1 MNINYNVTGSERKRL
16 VSIITR
22 MTGEKAAYQ
31 GAPTMA
37 YTVSGFTVS
46 REGALSWD
54 STVDNHTVLS
64 LCDAL

>member
-22 MTGEKAAYQ
+22 MTDEKATYQ

-37 YTVSGFTVS
+37 YTVGGFTVS
-46 REGALSWD
+46 RD
-54 STVDNHTVLS
+54 
-64 LCDAL
+64 